1 MRVLCAMRDLSK
13 NDCLIRE
20 GEKAKMCEPSCV
32 LYKCNIIAPDTL
44 GRV

>member
-13 NDCLIRE
+13 NDCLISE
-20 GEKAKMCEPSCV
+20 GEKVAMCEPLCY
-32 LYKCNIIAPDTL
+32 LYKCDIIGPDTL